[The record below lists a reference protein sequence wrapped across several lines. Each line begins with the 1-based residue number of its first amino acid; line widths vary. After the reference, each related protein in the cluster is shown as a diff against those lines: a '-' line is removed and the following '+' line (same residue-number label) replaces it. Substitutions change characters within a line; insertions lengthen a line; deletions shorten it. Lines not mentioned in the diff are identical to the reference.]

1 MGDVS
6 RQQSEL
12 LDYHVR
18 ELNTD
23 GPRRLNARELTQH
36 VSAYVARAEVA
47 VLSTSAQANVHEPL
61 LLVGLTKELPIA
73 SVHELT
79 RVDALVRTAR
89 SCSKARQCIS

>member
-36 VSAYVARAEVA
+36 VSAYVARTEVA
-47 VLSTSAQANVHEPL
+47 VY
-61 LLVGLTKELPIA
+61 
-73 SVHELT
+73 
-79 RVDALVRTAR
+79 AR
-89 SCSKARQCIS
+89 RRKQEFTGRHCSSG